1 MLDELLKSFIT
12 LFVIMDPFGNLPI
25 FISLMRGMKESER
38 IKNIYRAVLV
48 ASILLFV
55 FLFFGVYIFKF
66 FNISINSFIIAGG
79 IVLLI
84 VGIQYVLG
92 LRFLKEKSM
101 DIASV
106 PLGTPLLTGPGVITS
121 TIILV
126 NEYGML
132 ITAIA
137 AIATLAATLIILR
150 FSNHIYRLIGEHWSN
165 VLSRVMG
172 LILAAIAVEFIRKGI
187 LGVLG

>member
-1 MLDELLKSFIT
+1 MIDELLKSFIT

-25 FISLMRGMKESER
+25 LISLMKGMKEKER
-38 IKNIYRAVLV
+38 TKNIYRAVLV
-48 ASILLFV
+48 ASILLFI

-79 IVLLI
+79 IILLI

-92 LRFLKEKSM
+92 LRFLKEKSI

-150 FSNHIYRLIGEHWSN
+150 FSSHIYRLIGEHWSN
-165 VLSRVMG
+165 VLSRIMG

-187 LGVLG
+187 IGALG

>member
-38 IKNIYRAVLV
+38 IKNVYKAITV
-48 ASILLFV
+48 ASILLFI

-79 IVLLI
+79 IILL
-84 VGIQYVLG
+84 VVCIQYVLG
-92 LRFLKEKSM
+92 LRFLKEKSI

-137 AIATLAATLIILR
+137 AIATLVATLIILR
-150 FSNHIYRLIGEHWSN
+150 YSTFIHKLVGENWSN
-165 VLSRVMG
+165 
-172 LILAAIAVEFIRKGI
+172 
-187 LGVLG
+187 

>member
-25 FISLMRGMKESER
+25 LISLMKGMKEKER
-38 IKNIYRAVLV
+38 TKNIYRAVLV
-48 ASILLFV
+48 ASVLLFV

-66 FNISINSFIIAGG
+66 FSISINSFIIAGG
-79 IVLLI
+79 IILLI

-92 LRFLKEKSM
+92 LRFLKEKSI

-126 NEYGML
+126 NEYGIL

-137 AIATLAATLIILR
+137 AIATLTATLIILR
-150 FSNHIYRLIGEHWSN
+150 FSTHIYRLIGEHWSN
-165 VLSRVMG
+165 VLSRIMG
-172 LILAAIAVEFIRKGI
+172 LILAAIAVEFIRQGI
-187 LGVLG
+187 IGALG

>member
-38 IKNIYRAVLV
+38 IKNVYKAITV
-48 ASILLFV
+48 ASVLLFI

-79 IVLLI
+79 VILLI
-84 VGIQYVLG
+84 IGIQYVLG
-92 LRFLKEKSM
+92 LKFLREKSY
-101 DIASV
+101 DIAAV

-126 NEYGML
+126 SEYGML

-137 AIATLAATLIILR
+137 AVATLIATLIILR
-150 FSNHIYRLIGEHWSN
+150 YSTFIHKLVGEHWSN

>member
-1 MLDELLKSFIT
+1 MIDELLKSFIT

-25 FISLMRGMKESER
+25 LISLMKGMKEKER
-38 IKNIYRAVLV
+38 TKNIYRAVLV
-48 ASILLFV
+48 ASILLFI

-79 IVLLI
+79 IILL
-84 VGIQYVLG
+84 VVCIQYVLG
-92 LRFLKEKSM
+92 LRFLKEKSI

-150 FSNHIYRLIGEHWSN
+150 FSSHIYRLIGEHWSN
-165 VLSRVMG
+165 VLSRIMG

-187 LGVLG
+187 LGALG

>member
-1 MLDELLKSFIT
+1 MIDELLKSFIT

-25 FISLMRGMKESER
+25 LISLMKGMKEKER
-38 IKNIYRAVLV
+38 TKNIYRAVLV
-48 ASILLFV
+48 ASILLFI

-79 IVLLI
+79 IILLI

-92 LRFLKEKSM
+92 LRFLKEKSI

-150 FSNHIYRLIGEHWSN
+150 FSSHIYRLIGEHWSN
-165 VLSRVMG
+165 VLSRIMG

-187 LGVLG
+187 LGALG

>member
-1 MLDELLKSFIT
+1 MIDELLKSFIT

-25 FISLMRGMKESER
+25 LISLMKGMKEKER
-38 IKNIYRAVLV
+38 TKNIYRAVLV
-48 ASILLFV
+48 ASILLFI

-79 IVLLI
+79 IILLV

-92 LRFLKEKSM
+92 LRFLKEKSI

-150 FSNHIYRLIGEHWSN
+150 FSSHIYRLIGEHWSN
-165 VLSRVMG
+165 VLSRIMG

-187 LGVLG
+187 LGALG